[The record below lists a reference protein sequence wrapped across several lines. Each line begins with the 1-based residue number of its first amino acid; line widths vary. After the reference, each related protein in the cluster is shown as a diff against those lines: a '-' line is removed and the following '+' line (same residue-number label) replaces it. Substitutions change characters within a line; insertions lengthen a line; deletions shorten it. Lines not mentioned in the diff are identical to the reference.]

1 MTAAYGDM
9 GSQVGI
15 RALANGVQIGNK
27 FRIYVGDGT
36 PSATF
41 SATEIG
47 DLYLD
52 YTNGVL
58 YIASATGTGS
68 WTAYAGLS
76 SMASGTLSG
85 TTTITGTAN
94 LSNATLNVPSGST
107 LAVAGTLT
115 ITGAPALS
123 NSTLTIPS
131 GATLALAGTGTLSGT
146 TTITG
151 TMNVNITPTITGVQG
166 VAGTASP
173 LSYKIMTI
181 GGTGA
186 TPVGI
191 YTLYGAPS
199 AAGPTP
205 VAAGGILIDTKNGK
219 LYIASAATAYTDWK
233 LVTSA

>member
-1 MTAAYGDM
+1 MGTAKGDM

-27 FRIYVGDGT
+27 FRIYVGDGSPAAVFT
-36 PSATF
+36 
-41 SATEIG
+41 ATEIG

-76 SMASGTLSG
+76 SMTTGTLAG
-85 TTTITGTAN
+85 TTTVTGTMN
-94 LSNATLNVPSGST
+94 VGSGATL
-107 LAVAGTLT
+107 AIAGTLT
-115 ITGAPALS
+115 VTGTAGLS
-123 NSTLTIPS
+123 NATLTIPS
-131 GATLALAGTGTLSGT
+131 GATLSVAGTSTISGT

-151 TMNVNITPTITGVQG
+151 TMNVNITPTIVGVQG
-166 VAGTASP
+166 TAGTASP
-173 LSYKIMTI
+173 LSYKVMTM

-186 TPVGI
+186 TPVSL

-205 VAAGGILIDTKNGK
+205 PVAGCVLIDTKNGK
-219 LYIASAATAYTDWK
+219 MYLSSAATAWTDWK